1 MRDGMR
7 RPLMLL
13 ALLVSL
19 ILIGATGIRLID
31 GRPWLESIYLALITL
46 MTVGSRDVPQGE
58 NASTLMAFMILYLVG
73 GIGLFTYGVSSLA
86 QVFSGDDFRRMWE
99 RRRMDRTIQNL
110 SGHYIVCGAGRMG
123 SAICEYLAERNRKFV
138 VLDHSIQVL
147 ESVCRPRQWPYL
159 LGDATDDEVLKR
171 AGIERARALATVLET
186 DADNVYVVLTARML
200 SSTVQIVA
208 RATEDGAVTK
218 LQRAGAT
225 RVISPFS
232 SGAVKMARFMLS
244 PGVEDFFEITDARG
258 AELQLAEVQITDKSP
273 LVGKCLA
280 ETDLRE
286 KGVMVIG
293 IRRVAGDYLLPPPGT
308 ARIESGDILFAFGK
322 TGAVNDMIG
331 DQGFALDP
339 GGRRDDGLR

>member
-1 MRDGMR
+1 
-7 RPLMLL
+7 MLL

-58 NASTLMAFMILYLVG
+58 NAQVLMAFMILYLVG
-73 GIGLFTYGVSSLA
+73 GIGLFTYGVTSLA

-123 SAICEYLAERNRKFV
+123 SAICEYLSERSRPFV
-138 VLDHSIQVL
+138 VVDHNVGVL
-147 ESVCRPRQWPYL
+147 EEVCRPRHWPYL
-159 LGDATDDEVLKR
+159 VGDATDDETLKR

-200 SSTVQIVA
+200 SSALQIVA

-244 PGVEDFFEITDARG
+244 PSVEDFLEITDHRG
-258 AELQLAEVQITDKSP
+258 SELQLAEIQITDRGP
-273 LVGKCLA
+273 LVGKQLS
-280 ETDLRE
+280 ETDLRDR
-286 KGVMVIG
+286 GVMVIG
-293 IRRVAGDYLLPPPGT
+293 IRRAAGDYLLPPPGT
-308 ARIESGDILFAFGK
+308 ARIETGDTLFAFGK
-322 TGAVNDMIG
+322 AAAVNEMIG
-331 DQGFALDP
+331 ETH
-339 GGRRDDGLR
+339 